1 MFKMKCEMSKE
12 KLMDI
17 ITKSSFAM
25 DDVKLFL
32 DTHPNCNEA
41 LEYYQKAKKM
51 RQEAWEMY
59 TINFGPLSSYQV
71 DNDDYWDWNLGP
83 MPWEGGNC

>member
-1 MFKMKCEMSKE
+1 MKCDMSKE

-17 ITKSSFAM
+17 ITKASFAM

-32 DTHPNCNEA
+32 DTHPNN
-41 LEYYQKAKKM
+41 
-51 RQEAWEMY
+51 
-59 TINFGPLSSYQV
+59 NFGPLSAYDV
-71 DNDDYWDWNLGP
+71 ANRDYWDWNKGP

>member
-1 MFKMKCEMSKE
+1 MKCDISKE

-17 ITKSSFAM
+17 ITKASFAM

-32 DTHPNCNEA
+32 DTHPNCMEA
-41 LEYYQKAKKM
+41 LEYYHKAKEM
-51 RQEAWEMY
+51 REKAWEMY
-59 TINFGPLSSYQV
+59 TDNFGPLSAYDV
-71 DNDDYWDWNLGP
+71 ANKDCWDWNKGP

>member
-1 MFKMKCEMSKE
+1 MKCDMSKE

-17 ITKSSFAM
+17 ITKASFAM

-32 DTHPNCNEA
+32 DTHPNCMEA
-41 LEYYQKAKKM
+41 LEYYRKAKEM
-51 RQEAWEMY
+51 REEAWEMY
-59 TINFGPLSSYQV
+59 TNNFGPLSAYDVS
-71 DNDDYWDWNLGP
+71 NKDYWDWNKGP

>member
-1 MFKMKCEMSKE
+1 MKCDMSKE

-17 ITKSSFAM
+17 ITKASFAM

-32 DTHPNCNEA
+32 DTYH
-41 LEYYQKAKKM
+41 KAKEM
-51 RQEAWEMY
+51 REEAWKMY
-59 TINFGPLSSYQV
+59 THNFGPLSAYDV
-71 DNDDYWDWNLGP
+71 ANKDYWDWNKGP

>member
-1 MFKMKCEMSKE
+1 MWAMKCDMSKE

-17 ITKSSFAM
+17 ITKASFAM

-32 DTHPNCNEA
+32 DTHPNCMEA
-41 LEYYQKAKKM
+41 LEYYRKAKEM
-51 RQEAWEMY
+51 REYDVA
-59 TINFGPLSSYQV
+59 NK
-71 DNDDYWDWNLGP
+71 DYWDWNKGP